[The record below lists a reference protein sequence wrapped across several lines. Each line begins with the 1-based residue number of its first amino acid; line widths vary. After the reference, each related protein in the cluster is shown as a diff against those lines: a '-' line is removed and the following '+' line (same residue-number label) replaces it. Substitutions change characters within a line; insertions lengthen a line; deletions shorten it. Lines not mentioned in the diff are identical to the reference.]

1 MMGDKAADIDG
12 DIDAGDTLIV
22 LLLDAVLLSDGAAV
36 NDLDPLGLIDSDL
49 LLLGAAV
56 VDGVSEIEAVREVD
70 DEGVLT

>member
-1 MMGDKAADIDG
+1 MMGDKAADLDG
-12 DIDAGDTLIV
+12 DVDAGDTLIV

-56 VDGVSEIEAVREVD
+56 VDGVSETEAVREVD